1 MAKPIYMKRFFSVSL
16 DYGLLTRPTRY
27 DILPNRVDT
36 YCYAE
41 RNFFMEVGYI
51 RVSTEDQNTA
61 RQSALM
67 DARGIK
73 KRFEEKESGKNAERK
88 QLQADRKSVV

>member
-1 MAKPIYMKRFFSVSL
+1 
-16 DYGLLTRPTRY
+16 
-27 DILPNRVDT
+27 
-36 YCYAE
+36 
-41 RNFFMEVGYI
+41 MEVGYI

-88 QLQADRKSVV
+88 QLQAMLAYVREEIGRAHV